1 MKKIIFG
8 LLLGMLIAGTGQ
20 VIAEFDWRNYNELQD
35 QERQIR
41 KLKEIQRQNEEILQN
56 QKKPC

>member
-20 VIAEFDWRNYNELQD
+20 VIAEFDARTYNELQD
-35 QERQIR
+35 QERKIHE
-41 KLKEIQRQNEEILQN
+41 LQRQNEEILHN

>member
-8 LLLGMLIAGTGQ
+8 LLLGMLLAGTGQ
-20 VIAEFDWRNYNELQD
+20 VIAEFDARTYIELQD
-35 QERQIR
+35 QERKIHE
-41 KLKEIQRQNEEILQN
+41 LQRQNEQILQN